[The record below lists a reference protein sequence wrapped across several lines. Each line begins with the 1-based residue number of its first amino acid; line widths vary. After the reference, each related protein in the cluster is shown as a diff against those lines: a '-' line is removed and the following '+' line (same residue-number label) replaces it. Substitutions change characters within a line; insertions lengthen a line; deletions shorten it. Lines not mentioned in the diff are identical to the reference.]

1 MPFAL
6 KIPRA
11 TYQRL
16 MDKVFKIKSE
26 EHVDDKVV
34 KFEEAK
40 SHAHDL
46 EEITTRNIVIID
58 GIFPMECFLSE
69 IITLLTK
76 FIDGP

>member
-6 KIPRA
+6 KIPGA

-46 EEITTRNIVIID
+46 AEITTRKIVITD
-58 GIFPMECFLSE
+58 GIFPMECFLLE
-69 IITLLTK
+69 MITLLKK